1 MLQTNFKIEGSYIC
15 NQKKYDFSGDVCE
28 HFLLEVDAA
37 ADHLK
42 IKILPKAAVEFCS
55 FNVIFPYDYSG
66 DCRILPNGYQS
77 WTDTREYRKNDR
89 MSHIYLTA
97 RRNVFN
103 TSLKNVGDYTFTHY
117 SKRRGVFHGFS
128 YGYVRWNNKYELIGS
143 LSERNGYTII
153 YFDCPA
159 GTLTIQ
165 KDLEGVLIQEPY
177 EAMDVVFCKGS
188 EQEVFDAYFHAMNI
202 PKPREHRRTG
212 YTTWYNYYPNINEK
226 IVADDMEALAKL
238 DEKIDIF
245 QIDDGYQTA
254 VGDWLSVDDKKF
266 PNGMKKVADT
276 IHAKGLLA
284 GIWLAPTSAQKGSAF
299 EKEHPEWL
307 IRDRQGNLVE
317 CGQNWGGFYSLDT
330 DHPQVR
336 EHIRHFFDVI
346 LNEWGFDM
354 VKLDFLYS
362 VSIIPRNN
370 KSRGQLMCECMDFLR
385 ECVGDKLIL
394 GCGVPLAPA
403 FGKVDFCRTGADMGL
418 GWGRNPYFYST
429 HREDVSTER
438 NIYNTIFRRGLNGRA
453 FVNDPDVILL
463 RDYNI
468 HMDAARREL
477 IAKIN
482 TLFGGLIFISD
493 NIGRYNDEQ
502 MRQFRTALKEC
513 DTQIESAEYVSKKE
527 IQVIYTKDGQKYRL
541 IFNAINGKWS
551 EEKCN

>member
-1 MLQTNFKIEGSYIC
+1 MINTNFKIEGTYLC
-15 NQKKYDFSGDVCE
+15 NQKEYDFSGETSE
-28 HFLLEVDAA
+28 HFSLEVDAA

-42 IKILPKAAVEFCS
+42 ISVLPKAAIEFRS
-55 FNVIFPYDYSG
+55 FKVVFPYDYSG

-77 WTDTREYRKNDR
+77 WTDTREYQKSDR

-97 RRNVFN
+97 RRNVN
-103 TSLKNVGDYTFTHY
+103 RTSLKNVGDYNFARY
-117 SKRRGVFHGFS
+117 SKKHGIFHGFS
-128 YGYVRWNNKYELIGS
+128 YGYVRWGKKYELIGS
-143 LSERNGYTII
+143 LSERTGYTIL
-153 YFDCPA
+153 YFNCPN
-159 GTLTIQ
+159 GTLTLE
-165 KDLEGVLIQEPY
+165 KDLEGVLIRDRY
-177 EAMDVVFCKGS
+177 EVMDVVFCKGS
-188 EQEVFDAYFHAMNI
+188 EQEVFDTYFQAMNI

-226 IVADDMEALAKL
+226 IVSDDMEALAKL
-238 DEKIDIF
+238 EEKIDLF

-254 VGDWLSVDDKKF
+254 VGDWLSIDRKKF
-266 PNGMKKVADT
+266 PNGMKTVADT
-276 IHAKGLLA
+276 IHAKGLMA
-284 GIWLAPTSAQKGSAF
+284 GIWLAPTSAQKDSAF
-299 EKEHPEWL
+299 VKEHPEWL
-307 IRDRQGNLVE
+307 IHDADGNLVE
-317 CGQNWGGFYSLDT
+317 CGLNWGGFYSLDT
-330 DHPQVR
+330 DHPEVR
-336 EHIRHFFDVI
+336 AHIRHIFDVI

-362 VSIIPRNN
+362 VCIIPRNN

-418 GWGRNPYFYST
+418 NWGRNPYFYST

-468 HMDAARREL
+468 HMDASRREL

-493 NIGRYNDEQ
+493 NIGRYNDAQ
-502 MRQFRTALKEC
+502 MRQFRAALRESN
-513 DTQIESAEYVSKKE
+513 TQVESAEYISKKK
-527 IQVIYTKDGQKYRL
+527 VRVLYSKDGQKYRL
-541 IFNAINGKWS
+541 TFHVRNGKWT
-551 EEKCN
+551 EEKI

>member
-1 MLQTNFKIEGSYIC
+1 MMHTNFEIEGRYIY
-15 NQKKYDFSGDVCE
+15 NQREYHFSGDASE
-28 HFLLEVDAA
+28 HFVLEIDSAS
-37 ADHLK
+37 DHLK
-42 IKILPKAAVEFCS
+42 ITINPSSPIEFRE
-55 FNVIFPYDYSG
+55 FKVIYPYEYSG

-77 WTDTREYRKNDR
+77 WTDTREYRKTDR

-97 RRNVFN
+97 KRNVRT
-103 TSLKNVGDYTFTHY
+103 TSLKNVGDYNFVKY
-117 SKRRGVFHGFS
+117 PKKRGVFHGFS
-128 YGYVRWNNKYELIGS
+128 YGYVRWGDRYELIGS
-143 LSERNGYTII
+143 LNERSGYTILC
-153 YFDCPA
+153 FDCTK
-159 GTLTIQ
+159 GTLAIR
-165 KDLEGVLIQEPY
+165 KELEGVLIQEKY
-177 EAMDVVFCKGS
+177 EALDVIFREGS
-188 EQEVFDAYFHAMNI
+188 EQEVFDAYFSAMNI

-226 IVADDMEALAKL
+226 IVADDMEALSKL

-254 VGDWLSVDDKKF
+254 VGDWLSIDGKKF

-284 GIWLAPTSAQKGSAF
+284 GIWLAPTSAQKDSKFAQ
-299 EKEHPEWL
+299 EHPDWL
-307 IRDRQGNLVE
+307 IRDTDGNLIE
-317 CGQNWGGFYSLDT
+317 CGLNWGGFYSLDLEN
-330 DHPQVR
+330 PAVR
-336 EHIRHFFDVI
+336 EHVRHFFDVI

-362 VSIIPRNN
+362 ACIIPRNN

-418 GWGRNPYFYST
+418 NWGRTLYSYTT

-468 HMDAARREL
+468 HIDASRREL

-482 TLFGGLIFISD
+482 TLFGSLIFISD
-493 NIGRYNDEQ
+493 NIGRYNSDQ
-502 MRQFRTALKEC
+502 MRQFREALRESE
-513 DTQIESAEYVSKKE
+513 TQIESAEYISKKT
-527 IQVIYTKDGQKYRL
+527 IRVIYVKDGQKYCL
-541 IFNAINGKWS
+541 TFNAINGAWS
-551 EEKCN
+551 EEKI